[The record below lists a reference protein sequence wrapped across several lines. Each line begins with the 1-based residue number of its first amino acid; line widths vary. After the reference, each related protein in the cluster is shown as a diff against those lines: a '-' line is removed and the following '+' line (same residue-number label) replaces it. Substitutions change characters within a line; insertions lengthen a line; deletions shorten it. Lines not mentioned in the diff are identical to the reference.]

1 MEVKHLWR
9 VWLSLL
15 NEVFLICKTK
25 AKTCLW
31 KFFVSLWFSVGE
43 ENKNMQCT
51 MQVFVSS
58 GPTDK
63 ILQGLF
69 ATGSCW
75 WPGSLKKMSTTLI

>member
-1 MEVKHLWR
+1 MEEKHLWR

-31 KFFVSLWFSVGE
+31 KSFVSLWFSVGG

-51 MQVFVSS
+51 MQVFISS
-58 GPTDK
+58 GPRDK
-63 ILQGLF
+63 ILQGLL

-75 WPGSLKKMSTTLI
+75 WPGSSKKMSTTLI